1 MVRYHRA
8 PDLDQTV
15 SEIVRLLGLDH
26 IDPAGLICVRGY
38 GSRTRAIAWC
48 HGLPGVWQAA
58 LGAKTR
64 YVIEVVSENFDSLVE
79 DEKTETLVHEL
90 MHIPSTFS
98 GGVRPHKPYEFSR
111 RVTEM
116 VRRLKRAKR

>member
-1 MVRYHRA
+1 MLRYDRA
-8 PDLDQTV
+8 PDLDHRV
-15 SEIVRLLGLDH
+15 NELIRLLGLDY
-26 IDPAGLICVRGY
+26 IDPAGLICVRSY
-38 GSRTRAIAWC
+38 GSKSRAIAWC
-48 HGLPGVWQAA
+48 HGLPSVWQSA

-64 YVIEVVSENFDSLVE
+64 YVIEVVSESFDSLVE
-79 DEKTETLVHEL
+79 DEKTATLVHEL